1 VKRPRANFD
10 VDSQPRG
17 AYGTRP
23 MQGAPCFLGVDL
35 GGTQLRMAAV
45 DRDGRL
51 LTEVAS
57 APTGREFGPRDLQ
70 DGLRELGERL
80 HPALNGRVVNALG
93 FGTAGVV
100 GDGLP
105 LTQSENLP
113 LLNGVDVASLVRG
126 VASCPVRLENDARCF
141 TLAEA
146 RYGAGRGAQ
155 DVCGITLG
163 TGVGCGVMTG
173 GRLHRGHNFQAGE
186 VWRIPLRGHHL
197 EHYLSGAGVV
207 RAYRTAGGEDA
218 PGVDAAEVVTRAR
231 AGDPAAR
238 EAWSTFAEDLVFL
251 CETIVCLLDPAV
263 IVIGGS
269 LSQASDL
276 YRPLLEARMAS
287 HPTRL
292 ADCELGAAAGVIGAA
307 ALNIE

>member
-1 VKRPRANFD
+1 
-10 VDSQPRG
+10 
-17 AYGTRP
+17 
-23 MQGAPCFLGVDL
+23 MQDASCFLGVDL

-45 DRDGRL
+45 DREGRL

-57 APTGREFGPRDLQ
+57 SPTGRDFGPDDLQ
-70 DGLRELGERL
+70 SGLRTLTTRL
-80 HPALNGRVVNALG
+80 EASLDARRVSALG

-100 GDGLP
+100 GEGLP

-113 LLNGVDVASLVRG
+113 RLNGVDVASLVRA
-126 VASCPVRLENDARCF
+126 VAECPVRLENDARCF

-186 VWRIPLRGHHL
+186 VWRIPMRGRHL
-197 EHYLSGAGVV
+197 EHSLSGAGLV
-207 RAYRTAGGEDA
+207 RAYEEAGGVTSAGLDA
-218 PGVDAAEVVTRAR
+218 VEVGARAR
-231 AGDPAAR
+231 AGDAAAR
-238 EAWSTFAEDLVFL
+238 DAWLAFAQDLVFL

-276 YRPLLEARMAS
+276 YRPHLEARMSS
-287 HPTRL
+287 HPTTRI

-307 ALNIE
+307 ALNIG

>member
-1 VKRPRANFD
+1 MT
-10 VDSQPRG
+10 S
-17 AYGTRP
+17 
-23 MQGAPCFLGVDL
+23 APCFLGVDL

-45 DRDGRL
+45 DAQGRL
-51 LTEVAS
+51 LTEVVS
-57 APTGREFGPRDLQ
+57 TPTGRGFGPEGLQ
-70 DGLRELGERL
+70 DGLRELAARL
-80 HPALNGRVVNALG
+80 LPTLDGREVAALG

-100 GDGLP
+100 GEGQP

-126 VASCPVRLENDARCF
+126 TVPYPVRLENDARCF

-146 RYGAGRGAQ
+146 RYGAGRGAR

-173 GRLHRGHNFQAGE
+173 GRLHRGHGFQAGE

-197 EHYLSGAGVV
+197 EHFVSGAGVV
-207 RAYRTAGGEDA
+207 RAYETAGGA
-218 PGVDAAEVVTRAR
+218 GGGVDAPEVVSRAR
-231 AGDPAAR
+231 AGDAAAR
-238 EAWSTFAEDLVFL
+238 QAWSAFADDLAFL
-251 CETIVCLLDPAV
+251 CEVVIALLDPAV

-276 YRPLLEARMAS
+276 FLEPLAS
-287 HPTRL
+287 RL
-292 ADCELGAAAGVIGAA
+292 AGQGARLAWCELGAAAGVIGAA
-307 ALNIE
+307 ALTID